1 MIFDRIATSPEA
13 VVSIDGIREASWATG
28 HVVTICETLDNPE
41 MERRAFDA
49 VMHDETDLV
58 IYATIMTRKVDVPRR
73 LYAAKPPV
81 VLLNCYCDDRAFPS
95 VVPGE
100 VAGGHRATEALIDA
114 GHQRIAIITGELWM
128 DAARDRLKGY
138 RQALATADIP
148 YDPALVREGNW
159 QPSAGYDQTNALMD
173 LPRPPT
179 AIFCSND
186 RMAVGCYEALKERRL
201 AIPGDVSVI
210 GYDDEEVARHLS
222 PQLTTLVLPHREMG
236 RWAVERGF
244 SLVATRR
251 EKYPITKLECPLI
264 EARVDR
270 RAEASGRHCRARAG
284 RSRRRRQLETHGLSW
299 RRSRMPI
306 WSSAVTIASRWWRI
320 RSKSTATM
328 MKTPTK
334 VPCQN
339 GLMPRSVRLLRMI
352 SISAAPTT
360 APNAVPEPPIR
371 FAPPMTTAAI
381 TISSI
386 PLPMPVVI
394 VPSQPT

>member
-1 MIFDRIATSPEA
+1 M
-13 VVSIDGIREASWATG
+13 
-28 HVVTICETLDNPE
+28 VTICETLDNPE
-41 MERRAFDA
+41 MERRALDA
-49 VMHDETDLV
+49 VMHSETDLV
-58 IYATIMTRKVDVPRR
+58 VYATIMTRKVDVPRR

-100 VAGGHRATEALIDA
+100 VAGGHQATDALIDA

-159 QPSAGYDQTNALMD
+159 QTSAGYEQTNMLMD

-201 AIPGDVSVI
+201 AIPDDVSVI

-244 SLVATRR
+244 SLVADA
-251 EKYPITKLECPLI
+251 
-264 EARVDR
+264 ARKIPDHQARMPADRARFDR
-270 RAEASGRHCRARAG
+270 RAEARASDGRATRAA
-284 RSRRRRQLETHGLSW
+284 RRRS
-299 RRSRMPI
+299 
-306 WSSAVTIASRWWRI
+306 
-320 RSKSTATM
+320 
-328 MKTPTK
+328 
-334 VPCQN
+334 
-339 GLMPRSVRLLRMI
+339 
-352 SISAAPTT
+352 
-360 APNAVPEPPIR
+360 
-371 FAPPMTTAAI
+371 
-381 TISSI
+381 
-386 PLPMPVVI
+386 
-394 VPSQPT
+394 PS

>member
-1 MIFDRIATSPEA
+1 MVLRNGAKASGAADRSARRRVTMTDVARLAECSQSTVSVVLNNTPAIHISSSTRERVFAAARQLKYEIARSSTVPGERPLQVAVLFDRIATSPEA
-13 VVSIDGIREASWATG
+13 VVSIDGIRESAWTTG

-41 MERRAFDA
+41 MERRALDA
-49 VMHDETDLV
+49 VMHSETDLV
-58 IYATIMTRKVDVPRR
+58 VYATIMTRKVDVPHR
-73 LYAAKPPV
+73 LYTAKPPV
-81 VLLNCYCDDRAFPS
+81 ILLNCYCDDRAFPS

-100 VAGGHRATEALIDA
+100 VAGGHRATDALIDA

-159 QPSAGYDQTNALMD
+159 QPSAGYAQTNILMD

-186 RMAVGCYEALKERRL
+186 RMAVGCYEALKERQL

-244 SLVATRR
+244 TLFSNRR
-251 EKYPITKLECPLI
+251 EKYPVTKLECPLI
-264 EARVDR
+264 E
-270 RAEASGRHCRARAG
+270 RASIAGPKRAAGTARALAG
-284 RSRRRRQLETHGLSW
+284 
-299 RRSRMPI
+299 
-306 WSSAVTIASRWWRI
+306 AA
-320 RSKSTATM
+320 K
-328 MKTPTK
+328 
-334 VPCQN
+334 
-339 GLMPRSVRLLRMI
+339 RL
-352 SISAAPTT
+352 
-360 APNAVPEPPIR
+360 
-371 FAPPMTTAAI
+371 
-381 TISSI
+381 
-386 PLPMPVVI
+386 
-394 VPSQPT
+394 